1 MFRRRGPLTLRRED
15 GRIVCEEV
23 TVADTFV
30 SRTVG
35 LLGRR
40 SLSPGK
46 GITLRPSFSI
56 HTFFMRFPIDVVFLG
71 QDLVVLK
78 IAASLPAFRTA
89 SCRGAREIVELSAGE
104 CERRG
109 LGIGDR
115 VAWASHAVPR
125 ASNGNGV
132 LRAAELRATVLVA
145 SHDARFVKLARFL
158 LDQHGLDVATTTPE
172 GLASTLE
179 SEERPAVVVLDVHDS
194 VGETLA
200 LANAAQA
207 LHPDVPLVLV
217 GEPRAVERSPAGVR
231 LYDKWNETDELIS
244 EVAELVPA
252 GFAGFPGER
261 ADDEVVDP

>member
-1 MFRRRGPLTLRRED
+1 MPAALPLVQVKTEA
-15 GRIVCEEV
+15 GTVVCERCEL
-23 TVADTFV
+23 AE
-30 SRTVG
+30 RGLAKMRG
-35 LLGRR
+35 LLGRD
-40 SLSPGK
+40 SLEPGT
-46 GITLRPSFSI
+46 GMLIDAAPSV
-56 HTFFMRFPIDVVFLG
+56 HMFFMRFPIDVVFLG